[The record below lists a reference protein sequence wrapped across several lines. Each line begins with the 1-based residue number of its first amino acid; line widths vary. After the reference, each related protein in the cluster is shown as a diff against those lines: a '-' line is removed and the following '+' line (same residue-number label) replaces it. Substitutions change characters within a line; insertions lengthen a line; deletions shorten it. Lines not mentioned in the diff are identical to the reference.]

1 MNLIQNTS
9 INKASA
15 LLLKI
20 QHQFTWFVHCSEF
33 GVLWLNFGEPHLSIH
48 GPYRSNPSSNA
59 EIKAVLGRR
68 LVKPTGDWQL
78 FIESAD
84 WEAVGGP
91 YRASRTSEASERN
104 QVLDQLDGQRVL
116 NARFDQQTARWV
128 LSFDLGGILM
138 IGSAKPGEA
147 DDSSEPDESQW
158 TLFFWNAG
166 SATWTLDGRLV
177 FESQQD
183 RPPIAA

>member
-1 MNLIQNTS
+1 MEIMQSNFVIQA
-9 INKASA
+9 KATLSK
-15 LLLKI
+15 L

-33 GVLWLNFGEPHLSIH
+33 GVLSLNFGEPHLLVH

-59 EIKAVLGRR
+59 ETKAVLGRR

-78 FIESAD
+78 FIESAH

-91 YRASRTSEASERN
+91 YRASRTSEASERD
-104 QVLDQLDGQRVL
+104 QVLNQLDGQRL
-116 NARFDQQTARWV
+116 LDARFDQQTARWV
-128 LSFDLGGILM
+128 LNFDLGGILM
-138 IGSAKPGEA
+138 IGAAKLDEA
-147 DDSSEPDESQW
+147 DDSSERGEDQW

-166 SATWTLDGRLV
+166 TATWTLDGRLV

-183 RPPIAA
+183 RPSIAA